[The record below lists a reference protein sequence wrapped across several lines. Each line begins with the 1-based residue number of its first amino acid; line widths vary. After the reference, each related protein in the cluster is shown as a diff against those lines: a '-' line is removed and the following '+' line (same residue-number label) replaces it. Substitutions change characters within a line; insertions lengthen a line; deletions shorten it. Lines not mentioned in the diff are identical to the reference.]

1 MKNYTEMT
9 NEELTSVLDEL
20 QAKVPVYTKYNEV
33 QPVPIEEELQG
44 ILDELQTKQ
53 RSNFLAYSTVNA
65 LQHLLHELKLHQVK
79 LEIQN
84 RELRETRLRLKDA
97 HKQQF
102 IRTALL
108 DISERAEDGVRTAK
122 EPFHLLAN
130 YSPVLL
136 WINGLEGCEFVNRAY
151 LNFIDVATSVNVR
164 GYDWSQYVH
173 PDDREAYLKAYL
185 DAFAAQAPFSAEFRF
200 RRYDGEYC
208 WMRSEANPR
217 YSPAGAFLGYVG
229 ASVNITQRKQNEE
242 QLHEQAAMLNQA
254 REAILIRGLDGT
266 IQFWNQGAERLY
278 GWSSA
283 EVVGKSATQFLY
295 HGESSQ
301 FAEAFS
307 SVLEKGA
314 WRGEI
319 RQFTKDG
326 NELIVEAQWS
336 LIRDAQERPKA
347 ILAIK
352 NDITEKKKLETQF
365 LQAQRMESLGSLA
378 GGIAHDLNNILSPVL
393 MGVQLLRTKLSDDEA
408 QHWLDIMRSNIER
421 GAGLIKQILLFA
433 RGIQGKRVPL
443 QPKHLLRE
451 TIKILSETFPNS
463 LAIKFQIP
471 ENLALVKGDTTQLYQ
486 VLMNLCVNA
495 RDAMPEGGELLI
507 EARNVM
513 LSEQCAALEGNR

>member
-1 MKNYTEMT
+1 
-9 NEELTSVLDEL
+9 
-20 QAKVPVYTKYNEV
+20 
-33 QPVPIEEELQG
+33 
-44 ILDELQTKQ
+44 
-53 RSNFLAYSTVNA
+53 
-65 LQHLLHELKLHQVK
+65 
-79 LEIQN
+79 
-84 RELRETRLRLKDA
+84 
-97 HKQQF
+97 
-102 IRTALL
+102 
-108 DISERAEDGVRTAK
+108 
-122 EPFHLLAN
+122 
-130 YSPVLL
+130 
-136 WINGLEGCEFVNRAY
+136 
-151 LNFIDVATSVNVR
+151 
-164 GYDWSQYVH
+164 
-173 PDDREAYLKAYL
+173 
-185 DAFAAQAPFSAEFRF
+185 
-200 RRYDGEYC
+200 
-208 WMRSEANPR
+208 
-217 YSPAGAFLGYVG
+217 
-229 ASVNITQRKQNEE
+229 
-242 QLHEQAAMLNQA
+242 
-254 REAILIRGLDGT
+254 
-266 IQFWNQGAERLY
+266 
-278 GWSSA
+278 
-283 EVVGKSATQFLY
+283 
-295 HGESSQ
+295 
-301 FAEAFS
+301 
-307 SVLEKGA
+307 
-314 WRGEI
+314 
-319 RQFTKDG
+319 
-326 NELIVEAQWS
+326 LIVEAQWS